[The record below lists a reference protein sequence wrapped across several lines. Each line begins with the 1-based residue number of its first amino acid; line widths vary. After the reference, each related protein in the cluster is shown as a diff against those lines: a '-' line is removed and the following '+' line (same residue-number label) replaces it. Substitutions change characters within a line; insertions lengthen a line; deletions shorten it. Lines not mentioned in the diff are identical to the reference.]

1 MHPLGDN
8 SARANERR
16 PQGSGSLER
25 LAALRGA
32 TTIERDDADRIVAGT
47 AELLATLLERN
58 GVAARDLVSV
68 TFTAT
73 PDLTAEFPAA
83 AARRIGISDVPLL
96 CAREI
101 DVPGAIPRCIRV
113 LVHLYTRRARGE
125 LRHVYLR
132 GARQLRTDLPE

>member
-1 MHPLGDN
+1 VPGG
-8 SARANERR
+8 RR
-16 PQGSGSLER
+16 RER

-32 TTIERDDADRIVAGT
+32 ITIDRDDAEGIVAGT
-47 AELLATLLERN
+47 AELLAALLERN
-58 GVAARDLVSV
+58 GATSRDLVSL

-113 LVHLYTRRARGE
+113 LVHLYTSKDRTE
-125 LRHVYLR
+125 LRHVYL
-132 GARQLRTDLPE
+132 GDARQLRTDLPE